1 MCSGPSLAARWLS
14 PSWPARRSS
23 AIARLSAFWPT
34 FQPPNPQVDVRVTP
48 SRPTSSKASWAI
60 TSAIAERQ
68 IFPVQTKQISTWGEV
83 SSAEWGVD
91 DDEDTK
97 VSDIWS
103 VLPASWSKKQL
114 EVTYRIGDY
123 ELRDIHRGRYS
134 PSP

>member
-23 AIARLSAFWPT
+23 AIARSPAVGPT
-34 FQPPNPQVDVRVTP
+34 CQPRDPQDDARVTP
-48 SRPTSSKASWAI
+48 SGAATSKASWAI
-60 TSAIAERQ
+60 NSASGERQ
-68 IFPVQTKQISTWGEV
+68 ILPVQTKQICTCGEV

-103 VLPASWSKKQL
+103 VLPAS
-114 EVTYRIGDY
+114 
-123 ELRDIHRGRYS
+123 
-134 PSP
+134 